1 MKQKMDSKCQSTLQF
16 KSQKEPQFCSIMS
29 DLWIL
34 MYFARKISIISNIL
48 HASAKD
54 AKILPSLTH
63 SIVLTCVQLVKR
75 DLLLNMVCSHLFRTF
90 LKQGFL
96 KNMKIVSK
104 IALTFCEKKIILKVL
119 NCKKN
124 IFLFFPVGF

>member
-54 AKILPSLTH
+54 VKTPQSLTH
-63 SIVLTCVQLVKR
+63 SIVPTYVLLVKR
-75 DLLLNMVCSHLFRTF
+75 DLLLKLVCSHLFHISY
-90 LKQGFL
+90 KQFF
-96 KNMKIVSK
+96 KNMTIV
-104 IALTFCEKKIILKVL
+104 KKIENFRPVAKFELKEIKTSSRNML
-119 NCKKN
+119 TKT
-124 IFLFFPVGF
+124 

>member
-1 MKQKMDSKCQSTLQF
+1 MFFAKK
-16 KSQKEPQFCSIMS
+16 
-29 DLWIL
+29 IL
-34 MYFARKISIISNIL
+34 TISNIL

-63 SIVLTCVQLVKR
+63 SIVPTYVLLVKR
-75 DLLLNMVCSHLFRTF
+75 GLLLNTVCSHLFRTF

-104 IALTFCEKKIILKVL
+104 IALTFCEKKFILKVL
-119 NCKKN
+119 NFKKKSL
-124 IFLFFPVGF
+124 FLFFPVGF